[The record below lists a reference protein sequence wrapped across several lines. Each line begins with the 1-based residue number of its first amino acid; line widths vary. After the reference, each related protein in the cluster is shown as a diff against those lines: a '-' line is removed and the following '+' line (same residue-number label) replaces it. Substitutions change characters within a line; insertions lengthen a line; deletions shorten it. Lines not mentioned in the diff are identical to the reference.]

1 MRRCLCW
8 VVVPAIWV
16 LWAFNRPA
24 KALPT
29 LVRLGYSN
37 CAVCHISP
45 QGGGLL
51 NAYGR
56 SIDLAQSFR
65 GGDYQPSDNRFIKWL
80 SWDDHIT
87 QDLRSVTQGQVST
100 ATDEPLIGTVRAR
113 FLYRNATEIG
123 KGWRLSTVI
132 NGENRS
138 VKRANT
144 SYEPPIQPKE
154 VYLTSAL
161 LSYRPKST
169 LEFSLGRDQLPT
181 GVNNP
186 DLTTYIRARNRLGYY
201 DAPLQFK
208 LFWWGKHYQISPYAF
223 GPSGTEPTGAGES
236 GGGSLA
242 EFSLFRKHTTS
253 VLGLNALHGSASTTR
268 RTLVGPY
275 LRLGVGSWGILAEHD
290 ITNRSLANSSTSFL
304 QHATYAQ
311 LFWYPREW
319 LLISAIGEQL
329 QIQRPFQERLAASRF
344 EVTSRFSPYVTLG
357 VTSRFQ
363 WNVIS
368 GQFSPSVALQ
378 LAVKTVE

>member
-1 MRRCLCW
+1 MKRLISW
-8 VVVPAIWV
+8 ALLSGVWV

-29 LVRLGYSN
+29 MVHLGYTN

-65 GGDYQPSDNRFIKWL
+65 GGDYQPSTNKFVKWL
-80 SWDDHIT
+80 SWDDRIT
-87 QDLRSVTQGQVST
+87 QDVRNVTQGQLST
-100 ATDEPLIGTVRAR
+100 ATDEPTIGTVRAR
-113 FLYRNATEIG
+113 FMYRNATELG
-123 KGWRLSTVI
+123 KGWRLSAVV

-138 VKRANT
+138 VKRPNL
-144 SYEPPIQPKE
+144 SYEPPIQPEE

-161 LSYRPKST
+161 VSYRPKNT
-169 LEFSLGRDQLPT
+169 LEFSAGRDPLPS

-186 DLTTYIRARNRLGYY
+186 DLTTYIRARNKYGYY
-201 DAPLQFK
+201 DAPVQLK
-208 LFWWGKHYQISPYAF
+208 MFWWGKHYQINPYAF
-223 GPSGTEPTGAGES
+223 GPSGTEPTGAKES

-242 EFSLFRKHTTS
+242 EFYLLGKHTTT
-253 VLGLNALHGSASTTR
+253 VLGVNTLHGEASTLH
-268 RTLVGPY
+268 RTMVGPY
-275 LRLGVGSWGILAEHD
+275 LRLGLRSWGILAEHD
-290 ITNRSLANSSTSFL
+290 ITNRSLTASPTSFL
-304 QHATYAQ
+304 QHASYAQ

-329 QIQRPFQERLAASRF
+329 QTQRPFQEHLIAGRF
-344 EVTSRFSPYVTLG
+344 EVTSRFSDHITLG

-363 WNVIS
+363 ENMIS
-368 GQFSPSVALQ
+368 SQFAPSVALQ
-378 LAVKTVE
+378 LALKTVQ